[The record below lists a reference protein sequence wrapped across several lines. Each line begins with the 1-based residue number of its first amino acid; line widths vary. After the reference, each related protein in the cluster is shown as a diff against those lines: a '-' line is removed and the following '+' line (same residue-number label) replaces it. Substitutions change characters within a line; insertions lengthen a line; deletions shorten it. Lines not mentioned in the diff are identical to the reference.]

1 MHTLIAKVYIYIR
14 VYIHYFI
21 SMYVS
26 AALVYKRMLIKIS
39 LYIALQTEST
49 SIQIANKLAEDEVE
63 NRKTLKHVNVK
74 VEANEKNGLEIE
86 SKETVRKRKS
96 KKTLTKTA
104 SLTADYS
111 NPGHHP
117 PRHN

>member
-1 MHTLIAKVYIYIR
+1 MVSIRVICYLLVFSVLQVHAKVSNANFNSQAPQMKNSEGLGASNGTQIAKK
-14 VYIHYFI
+14 H
-21 SMYVS
+21 
-26 AALVYKRMLIKIS
+26 
-39 LYIALQTEST
+39 
-49 SIQIANKLAEDEVE
+49 AEDVIE

-86 SKETVRKRKS
+86 SKEMVKKRKN
-96 KKTLTKTA
+96 KKRLTKTE

>member
-1 MHTLIAKVYIYIR
+1 MVSIRVFCYLLIFFVLQLHAKVSNAYINRQGIYL
-14 VYIHYFI
+14 HTP
-21 SMYVS
+21 
-26 AALVYKRMLIKIS
+26 
-39 LYIALQTEST
+39 LQTEST
-49 SIQIANKLAEDEVE
+49 SIQIANKFAEDVVV

-74 VEANEKNGLEIE
+74 VEANEKKGLEIE
-86 SKETVRKRKS
+86 SKDTVRKRKN
-96 KKTLTKTA
+96 KKRLTKTA

>member
-1 MHTLIAKVYIYIR
+1 
-14 VYIHYFI
+14 
-21 SMYVS
+21 
-26 AALVYKRMLIKIS
+26 
-39 LYIALQTEST
+39 
-49 SIQIANKLAEDEVE
+49 
-63 NRKTLKHVNVK
+63 VK

-86 SKETVRKRKS
+86 SKEMVKKRKN
-96 KKTLTKTA
+96 KKRLTKTE

>member
-1 MHTLIAKVYIYIR
+1 MVSIRVFCYLLIFFVLQVQAKVSNANFNR
-14 VYIHYFI
+14 RAQK
-21 SMYVS
+21 SENS
-26 AALVYKRMLIKIS
+26 ES
-39 LYIALQTEST
+39 LRAST
-49 SIQIANKLAEDEVE
+49 SSTQIANKLAEDVIE

-74 VEANEKNGLEIE
+74 VEANEKNGFVIE

-96 KKTLTKTA
+96 KKRLTKTA